1 MNEIKSLTLIL
12 HKDNSK
18 GIKDL
23 NRRPET
29 LDNAR
34 ERKQAVHFNIHHR
47 LRTLGIGNK
56 ASNQQL
62 EYYDKMLL
70 KSKGDCQSSEETAY
84 RMREIFTSYLS
95 KD

>member
-12 HKDNSK
+12 HKANSK

-34 ERKQAVHFNIHHR
+34 ERKQSALQDTPQV
-47 LRTLGIGNK
+47 RTLGIGNK

-62 EYYDKMLL
+62 GYYDIKMLL
-70 KSKGDCQSSEETAY
+70 
-84 RMREIFTSYLS
+84 
-95 KD
+95 